1 MRQDGTMLDYDPNN
15 PHQSVLGSDR
25 NPADLNATQ
34 NPINNAESIEPNGSD
49 PGKLSVAHDNLS
61 NRSA

>member
-1 MRQDGTMLDYDPNN
+1 MLDYDPNN
-15 PHQSVLGSDR
+15 PQSVLGSDR

-34 NPINNAESIEPNGSD
+34 NPMNNAESVEPNGSD
-49 PGKLSVAHDNLS
+49 PGKISAAAHDNLS